1 MTKSQMFQ
9 QVSFAFALS
18 LFAAAPVLANDPSS
32 AWGTLAASP
41 SGGSPVMDSAVYQ
54 NTEMKNAQMVT
65 IGKNVTIINNSIN
78 TCGSCTYYSITGN
91 DNSIADN
98 KVVSTNNGTL
108 RTEGS
113 ISTFFATNIRAEAP
127 TGASE
132 VRDATTTG
140 QPAVFAGAK

>member
-1 MTKSQMFQ
+1 MAIMRTFQ
-9 QVSFAFALS
+9 HILPGAL
-18 LFAAAPVLANDPSS
+18 LFVGSAALANDPSS

-41 SGGSPVMDSAVYQ
+41 SNASPIMDSAVLQ

-65 IGKNVTIINNSIN
+65 MGKNVTIVNNTIN

-91 DNSIADN
+91 SNTIADN

-108 RTEGS
+108 RTEGI
-113 ISTFFATNIRAEAP
+113 ISTFFANTITAEAP

-132 VRDATTTG
+132 IREATTTG
-140 QPAVFAGAK
+140 QPAVFAGAR